1 MTPPPDADLPGG
13 PEGREWALRALYVAA
28 VLVLLGV
35 FLHSVRSILSP
46 LVIFLA
52 LLFLLAPLYGTRL
65 YPALVIVTGGLLL
78 LWVLR
83 TTGFLLAP
91 FVLAFILAY
100 VLDPVVDWLEGRGL
114 RRPWAV
120 VSLGLPVV
128 ALLLVAAIV
137 GMPAVGRE
145 LTQFVS
151 GLPRGLESI
160 TGWLEGVRDRVLAL
174 GLPGLDASTIPRPRD
189 FDAERI
195 VALMNERREEIARQ
209 IWQAVLGVGRGLG
222 FLLTLF
228 GYLVLTPVLTYYL
241 LRDYD
246 RLTRALAGLIPGE
259 RRDRWVRFARE
270 YDGLLSRY
278 LRGQV
283 VVALSVGLLTFLGL
297 WLVRYPQAALVG
309 AVAAVFNL
317 VPYLGLIVSL
327 IPALIIA
334 FASGSV
340 LISLVKVAV
349 VFAVVQALDG
359 MVLSPRVVGESVG
372 LHPVWVIL
380 ALSVFG
386 FFFGFVGLLIAV
398 PLAVFLKLALA
409 RTLDSYRRS
418 IYFGTS
424 AGG

>member
-28 VLVLLGV
+28 VLVLLAV

-100 VLDPVVDWLEGRGL
+100 VLDPVVDWLEARGL

-174 GLPGLDASTIPRPRD
+174 GLPGLDAATIPRPRD

-246 RLTRALAGLIPGE
+246 RLTRALAGLIPGD

-270 YDGLLSRY
+270 YDDLLSRY
-278 LRGQV
+278 LRGQL

-297 WLVRYPQAALVG
+297 WVVRYPQAALVG

-340 LISLVKVAV
+340 LISLLKVAV
-349 VFAVVQALDG
+349 VFAVVQALEG